1 MYNNT
6 SWYRQFDWLTLFFW
20 GILTLVGLTAI
31 YSATLGPV
39 SQFLPA
45 HIQQNFSRQ
54 LIWVALSLVFLIF
67 LQFTSPR
74 SFQQLSYLLYIFA
87 ILLTASTL
95 LFGTVVNGAKSWL
108 DIGGNRFQPSEFM
121 KIATIL
127 AVANYLTSQ
136 RNISAVKIKTAL
148 IAIAMI
154 LLPVIIIVLQN
165 DTGSALIFIPL
176 IPVML
181 FLSGLPHGISLMMI
195 SPALIGYMSILDWK
209 YGVATAIIFSIIIY
223 FIEKRPWMSVTTL
236 ILGIVLVLVLDY
248 AINDILQNHQR
259 LRIEAFVNPFLDP
272 QGAGWNVIQS
282 KTAISSGGIYG
293 KGFMQGT
300 QTQLRFLPEQW
311 TDFIFCVIAEDFG
324 LIGGGF
330 TILVLFLLLLR
341 LLNNAVN
348 IKNQF
353 SQLVLVGVVTIFFTH
368 ILINLGSVLGIIP
381 VIGVPLPFISYGGS
395 SYLVNSIMLAICINL
410 VFRQKD
416 MNPF

>member
-20 GILTLVGLTAI
+20 GALTMVGLTAI

-54 LIWVALSLVFLIF
+54 LVWVAISLVFLIF

-154 LLPVIIIVLQN
+154 MLPVVIIVLQN

-195 SPALIGYMSILDWK
+195 SPALIGYMSVLDWK

-236 ILGIVLVLVLDY
+236 ILGIVLVLVMDY
-248 AINDILQNHQR
+248 AINDILQTHQR